1 MPIDRTS
8 ESTVQRSVGLDSE
21 YPHTKTKRSWISS
34 DCTQDSSRALAA
46 ADKLLNRTH
55 ANLESDGIQDRSRKT
70 LGYDGWHTALS
81 YEPLH
86 HTAPHKSTV
95 CYATRA
101 FPDHF
106 TSQLSA
112 CHRSV
117 RGPIPNR
124 QSFLKATP
132 TAVVGMRCGL
142 QLTLLCAGGQ
152 ITFAGDIRVRTTTRS
167 ASQFASV
174 RVVYKDRNG
183 AAGSTVSTAA
193 SATASGFDKT
203 FTAGQSPIWATKP
216 QHPSLLSLTCPRD
229 LEAPL
234 QPMTTIAPGSQ
245 FKIRPLHWLLTF
257 TWVQAT
263 GCTKS
268 ASSTG
273 DSEPAGSLMPYTA
286 TPTQTARAFNATI
299 GAEAYSGARPRRL
312 DCELAPDFLLLKDG
326 YGARDVRE

>member
-46 ADKLLNRTH
+46 ADKLLNR
-55 ANLESDGIQDRSRKT
+55 
-70 LGYDGWHTALS
+70 
-81 YEPLH
+81 
-86 HTAPHKSTV
+86 
-95 CYATRA
+95 
-101 FPDHF
+101 
-106 TSQLSA
+106 
-112 CHRSV
+112 
-117 RGPIPNR
+117 
-124 QSFLKATP
+124 
-132 TAVVGMRCGL
+132 
-142 QLTLLCAGGQ
+142 GQ

-203 FTAGQSPIWATKP
+203 FTAGQSPIWATKFYGF
-216 QHPSLLSLTCPRD
+216 SANIAATTSISSFAYLS
-229 LEAPL
+229 
-234 QPMTTIAPGSQ
+234 PGSGGATTTYDNDGAG
-245 FKIRPLHWLLTF
+245 FS
-257 TWVQAT
+257 VQDSAIALAPHIYLGAGNGLASRSVT
-263 GCTKS
+263 GTKS